1 MHVKTW
7 PEGGARL
14 TSGNIMHYCK
24 AIQAALLV
32 GFLAIPQASAQ
43 TKSESRS
50 LSGAWSGGGT
60 VRYSSGQRE
69 RARCQVHYS
78 GGGGSQV
85 TASATCATPSGS
97 ISQTARL
104 RKTGP
109 NSYSGS
115 FFSPQYNVGGHIHVT
130 THGNR
135 QSVSISSGSGSASLS
150 LSH

>member
-1 MHVKTW
+1 MIYW
-7 PEGGARL
+7 
-14 TSGNIMHYCK
+14 K
-24 AIQAALLV
+24 AIPAALCVIL
-32 GFLAIPQASAQ
+32 LAIPQASAQ
-43 TKSESRS
+43 SRRESGS
-50 LSGAWSGGGT
+50 LSGSWSGGGS
-60 VRYSSGQRE
+60 VAYSSGQRE

-115 FFSPQYNVGGHIHVT
+115 FFNPQYNIRGHIHVT
-130 THGNR
+130 IRGNR
-135 QSVSISSGSGSASLS
+135 QSVSISSGQGSASLS